1 MKAEFIIQ
9 MNKEIEAYQENPNR
23 TLIYIS
29 IALSLL
35 FIIMLLAK
43 LFYDNSDQTQK
54 DEKKKR

>member
-35 FIIMLLAK
+35 FIIIMK
-43 LFYDNSDQTQK
+43 LK
-54 DEKKKR
+54 IIVI